1 MINEIRIDMEKEQ
14 ATFTIDAIGS
24 FDKKRYVAGFVV
36 KAFLNPID
44 RISADKLRREL
55 LGPNPESAGSEEKTM
70 AFALAQLKYRVIE
83 AGPFWFKGSDI
94 GGAALKNDNIIYH
107 VFNLATKA
115 EEEYGKLLSQEAEQ
129 MEKALNNS
137 LDSQTLKGFEKDL
150 EEEVDEELA
159 QLGPNVPA
167 AVKQAIKAKKRK

>member
-1 MINEIRIDMEKEQ
+1 MINEIRIDTEKEQ

-44 RISADKLRREL
+44 RLSADKFRREL
-55 LGPNPESAGSEEKTM
+55 LGPNPESAGEEEKTM
-70 AFALAQLKYRVIE
+70 AFALSQLKYRIIE
-83 AGPFWFKGSDI
+83 AAPFWFKGSDI

-115 EEEYGKLLSQEAEQ
+115 EEEYGKLLAKEAEE
-129 MEKALNNS
+129 MEKALTEQ
-137 LDSQTLKGFEKDL
+137 LDNQTIKGFEKDPD
-150 EEEVDEELA
+150 EEVDEELS
-159 QLGPNVPA
+159 QLGPNVPE
-167 AVKQAIKAKKRK
+167 AVKKAIKAKKAK